1 MTTLRCAIE
10 DWHSYCRYEIVSLY
24 FLMMEKIHQE
34 AVPATFH
41 VNDEAQLSLP
51 QPTTGRQRSMSL
63 TIQPKDQD
71 TNTTVGSKFS
81 IPLSHSLPE
90 YDQRLPMNLNF

>member
-10 DWHSYCRYEIVSLY
+10 DWHSYRRHEIVSLY
-24 FLMMEKIHQE
+24 FLMMEKIQQE

-41 VNDEAQLSLP
+41 VNDEAHLPLP
-51 QPTTGRQRSMSL
+51 QPTAGRQRSMSI

-71 TNTTVGSKFS
+71 TN
-81 IPLSHSLPE
+81 IPVVPSFQLQGVIHF
-90 YDQRLPMNLNF
+90 RKMNKGCQ